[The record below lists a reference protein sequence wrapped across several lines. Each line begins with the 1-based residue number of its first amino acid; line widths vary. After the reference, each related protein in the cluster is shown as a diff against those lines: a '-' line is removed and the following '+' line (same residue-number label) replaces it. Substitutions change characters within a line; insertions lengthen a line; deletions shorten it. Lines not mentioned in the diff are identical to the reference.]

1 MKTFVHSPY
10 IRLMKKILRL
20 LLLAIVVLVAIVLF
34 NTFTFKSKQV
44 ESTRTAVE
52 VPTDISLLSQA
63 ISFQTISHKKG
74 MIDDSAF
81 VGFHN
86 FLQSSFPLV
95 HSMLAKET
103 VNDYSIIYTWQG
115 TDKSLEPLV
124 LAGHM
129 DVVPVEYS
137 SQNEWEAKPFSG
149 DVIDGHI
156 YGRGTIDDK
165 GSMIAIFQAVEQLLK
180 KGFSPTRTI
189 LLCFGHDEEIGG
201 ETGGKVMA
209 DILAK
214 RGIKAWMVLDEGGTL
229 ATGIV
234 PGIDQTVAL
243 IGTSE
248 KGYVSL
254 EISADMPGGHSSMP
268 EKSNALEAVNAAVYT
283 LKSNPLPNRL
293 TNPMEGFIA
302 HVGPHLPFT
311 QKMAFANTWLFKP
324 LIFSVYEK
332 SASGA
337 ALIHTTQTATVF
349 NSGIKDNVVPNRAKA
364 IVNYRLL
371 PGDEP
376 EGILKRAKEIIEDTN
391 IRVVIYDS
399 FGVPASPVS
408 SYENEQFEYLSS
420 VIRAVNTDVLVTPYL
435 VLGATDGRYYYSIS
449 ENVYRFSPIP
459 LQSDDLKRIHGINER
474 ISLQGFQKS
483 VSFYATFISNM

>member
-1 MKTFVHSPY
+1 
-10 IRLMKKILRL
+10 MKKVL
-20 LLLAIVVLVAIVLF
+20 LTLLLAVIILLAIVLINTL
-34 NTFTFKSKQV
+34 TFTSKQV
-44 ESTRTAVE
+44 ASEMKPIE
-52 VPTDISLLSQA
+52 VVADVSLLSKA

-86 FLQSSFPLV
+86 FLKSSFSLV
-95 HSMLAKET
+95 DSMLEREV
-103 VNDYSIIYTWQG
+103 VNEYSLIYTWMG
-115 TDKSLEPLV
+115 SDSSLEPLV

-137 SQNEWEAKPFSG
+137 SLGEWDAKPFSG
-149 DVIDGHI
+149 EVIDGHI

-165 GSMIAIFQAVEQLLK
+165 GSVIAILQAVEQLLK
-180 KGFSPTRTI
+180 QGFVPARTI
-189 LLCFGHDEEIGG
+189 ILCFGHDEEIGG
-201 ETGGKVMA
+201 ENGAKVMA
-209 DILAK
+209 KILEK
-214 RGIKAWMVLDEGGTL
+214 RGVRAWMVVDEGGTL

-243 IGTSE
+243 VGTSE

-283 LKSNPLPNRL
+283 LKKNPLPNRL
-293 TNPMEGFIA
+293 TNPIEGFIA

-337 ALIHTTQTATVF
+337 ALIHTTQTATVI
-349 NSGIKDNVVPNRAKA
+349 NSGIKDNIVPNRAKA
-364 IVNYRLL
+364 IINYRLL

-376 EGILKRAKEIIEDTN
+376 EAILQRAKQIVEDTN
-391 IRVVIYDS
+391 IRIIIYDS
-399 FGVPASPVS
+399 FGVAASPVS
-408 SYENEQFEYLSS
+408 SYESAQFKQLSS
-420 VIRAVNTDVLVTPYL
+420 AIRAVNKDVLVSPYL
-435 VLGATDGRYYYSIS
+435 VLGATDGRYYYNITN
-449 ENVYRFSPIP
+449 NVFRFSPIP
-459 LQSDDLKRIHGINER
+459 LQQDDLKRIHGVNER
-474 ISLQGFQKS
+474 ISVEGFQQS
-483 VSFYATFISNM
+483 VNFYATLITNM

>member
-1 MKTFVHSPY
+1 
-10 IRLMKKILRL
+10 MKKTL
-20 LLLAIVVLVAIVLF
+20 LVLFLGIIVIVAIVLI
-34 NTFTFKSKQV
+34 NTFTFSSKQV
-44 ESTRTAVE
+44 ESEIAKVE
-52 VPTDISLLSQA
+52 VEAKISLLSKA
-63 ISFQTISHKKG
+63 ITFQTISHKKG

-86 FLQSSFPLV
+86 FLKSSFPLLD
-95 HSMLAKET
+95 SMLEREL
-103 VNDYSIIYTWQG
+103 VSDYSLIYTWAG
-115 TDKSLEPLV
+115 SDKSLEPLV

-137 SQNEWEAKPFSG
+137 SQDEWEAKPFSG

-165 GSMIAIFQAVEQLLK
+165 GSIIAILQAVEQLLK
-180 KGFSPTRTI
+180 KGFTPKRTVI
-189 LLCFGHDEEIGG
+189 LCFGHDEEIGG
-201 ETGGKVMA
+201 ETGAKVMA
-209 DILAK
+209 DILEK
-214 RGIKAWMVLDEGGTL
+214 RGVRAWMVVDEGGTL

-283 LKSNPLPNRL
+283 LKNNPLPNRL
-293 TNPMEGFIA
+293 TNPIEGFID

-349 NSGIKDNVVPNRAKA
+349 NSGIKDNIVPNRAKA

-376 EGILKRAKEIIEDTN
+376 EAILQRAKEIIEDTN
-391 IRVVIYDS
+391 IRVIIYDG
-399 FGVPASPVS
+399 FGVAASPVS
-408 SYENEQFEYLSS
+408 SYENEQFQQLSS
-420 VIRAVNTDVLVTPYL
+420 VIRAVNKDVLVSPYL
-435 VLGATDGRYYYSIS
+435 VLGATDGRYYYNITD
-449 ENVYRFSPIP
+449 NVFRFSPIP
-459 LQSDDLKRIHGINER
+459 LQKKDLKRIHGINER
-474 ISLQGFQKS
+474 ISVEGFQQS
-483 VSFYATFISNM
+483 VNFYATLISSM